1 MLFAIKTEPVVLRH
15 VSQWQIMFVRG
26 MPVTFSRRQDDSLE
40 SRNAQRDRSSEHS
53 AKNDYPS
60 INFLPWRAHELRR
73 GPTPPKEPHTVSL
86 KGRQAPFYGID
97 PLYPI
102 FLLNA
107 SLICPCSSLSRPSL
121 AQQSPLPAANTRI
134 SNQASLSFPS
144 VDSDDQFILTPNL
157 TLPPAFGSVYVGETF
172 ACTLSANNEIGTH
185 ESGRVI
191 TSVRIVA
198 EMQTPSSVASLDLE
212 PAGDSAQTD
221 GLKPGESL
229 QKIVRYD
236 LKEEGNHIL
245 AVSVSYTETRIGSDS
260 QAASGRVRTF
270 RKLYQFV
277 AQPCLSVRT
286 KASELPPLEVENKSL
301 GPYGK
306 TRLLRFALE
315 AQLENVGDGAVV
327 VKQTRLNPK
336 PPFKSQSLN
345 WDMTDA
351 SATEPPT
358 LSPRDVLQVAFLV
371 EQEEGRAEGLEALQK
386 DLRKE
391 GRATLGQLSIEWRGA
406 MGDKGF
412 LTTGNLM
419 SRKRT

>member
-1 MLFAIKTEPVVLRH
+1 MARP
-15 VSQWQIMFVRG
+15 
-26 MPVTFSRRQDDSLE
+26 
-40 SRNAQRDRSSEHS
+40 
-53 AKNDYPS
+53 
-60 INFLPWRAHELRR
+60 RALS
-73 GPTPPKEPHTVSL
+73 GADAPKEPHAVSL
-86 KGRQAPFYGID
+86 KVLR
-97 PLYPI
+97 
-102 FLLNA
+102 
-107 SLICPCSSLSRPSL
+107 LSRPSL
-121 AQQSPLPAANTRI
+121 SYQSPLPTANTKI
-134 SNQASLSFPS
+134 SPKASLSHPS
-144 VDSDDQFILTPNL
+144 AGFDDRFIITPIL

-172 ACTLSANNEIGTH
+172 ACTLSANNEINDD
-185 ESGRVI
+185 EPGRIV

-198 EMQTPSSVASLDLE
+198 EMQTPSSVTSLELE
-212 PAGDSAQTD
+212 PSGDSAQSD
-221 GLKPGESL
+221 GLQLGESL

-245 AVSVSYTETRIGSDS
+245 AVSVSYSENKIGQDS

-286 KASELPPLEVENKSL
+286 KASELPPLEVGNKSL

-306 TRLLRFALE
+306 TRLVRFALE
-315 AQLENVGDGAVV
+315 AQLENVGDGPVV

-345 WDMTDA
+345 WDALDEA
-351 SATEPPT
+351 SVPPT
-358 LSPRDVLQVAFLV
+358 LNPRDVLQIAFLV
-371 EQEEGRAEGLEALQK
+371 EQEDGNHEGLEALQK
-386 DLRKE
+386 DLRRE

>member
-1 MLFAIKTEPVVLRH
+1 MARP
-15 VSQWQIMFVRG
+15 
-26 MPVTFSRRQDDSLE
+26 
-40 SRNAQRDRSSEHS
+40 
-53 AKNDYPS
+53 
-60 INFLPWRAHELRR
+60 RAAS
-73 GPTPPKEPHTVSL
+73 GADAPKEPHAVSL
-86 KGRQAPFYGID
+86 KVLR
-97 PLYPI
+97 
-102 FLLNA
+102 
-107 SLICPCSSLSRPSL
+107 LSRPSL
-121 AQQSPLPAANTRI
+121 AQQSPLPSANTKI
-134 SNQASLSFPS
+134 SDKAALSFPS
-144 VDSDDQFILTPNL
+144 TASDDQFILTPNL

-172 ACTLSANNEIGTH
+172 ACTLSANNEISNDETD
-185 ESGRVI
+185 RIV

-212 PAGDSAQTD
+212 PANDTAQAE
-221 GLKPGESL
+221 GLATGESF

-245 AVSVSYTETRIGSDS
+245 AVSVSYTETKIDQDS

-286 KASELPPLEVENKSL
+286 KASELPPLEVDNKSL

-336 PPFKSQSLN
+336 PPFNAHSLN
-345 WDMTDA
+345 WDAVDD
-351 SATEPPT
+351 SAMEPPT
-358 LSPRDVLQVAFLV
+358 LNPRDVLQVAFLV
-371 EQEEGRAEGLEALQK
+371 EQEENRQEGLEALQK